1 VKLKN
6 TTMKSLLT
14 IICLFI
20 LSAQVNAQQCQSN
33 FYWFQDSS
41 TTQTVIAINNST
53 GSGVL
58 SYYWD
63 FGDGNTSQ
71 LAYPSHQYAA
81 LGSYEVCLTI
91 MDNDPVGGVT
101 CTSIFC
107 DTVFVTF
114 KSSGFVINVYPE
126 SVLNSNEVAL
136 ENVTF
141 FPNPVKDVLFLNL
154 DINSVGREINISDNQ
169 GKIVFSDYINLS
181 SIEVDVRGLES
192 GIYFLNID
200 GVGVKKFFKEE

>member
-1 VKLKN
+1 
-6 TTMKSLLT
+6 MKPF
-14 IICLFI
+14 IGLFI
-20 LSAQVNAQQCQSN
+20 ISSQANAQQCQSN

-91 MDNDPVGGVT
+91 MDNDPVGGTT
-101 CTSIFC
+101 CTSTFC

-126 SVLNSNEVAL
+126 SVLNSDDVPL
-136 ENVTF
+136 EHLNL
-141 FPNPVKDVLFLNL
+141 FPNPVIDILNVTL
-154 DINSVGREINISDNQ
+154 DNAENGRKIIISDIQ
-169 GKIVFSDYINLS
+169 GKIVYSSQMSYS
-181 SIEVDVRGLES
+181 SIQLNVTDLKP
-192 GIYFLNID
+192 GIYFLKID
-200 GVGVKKFFKEE
+200 GTEIKAFVKK

>member
-1 VKLKN
+1 
-6 TTMKSLLT
+6 MKTLIT
-14 IICLFI
+14 IIGFFI
-20 LSAQVNAQQCQSN
+20 LSIQANAQQCQSN

-53 GSGVL
+53 GSGTL
-58 SYYWD
+58 TYYWD

-81 LGSYEVCLTI
+81 LGAYEVCLTI
-91 MDNDPVGGVT
+91 IDNDFLGGIT

-126 SVLNSNEVAL
+126 SVLSNHNVPL
-136 ENVTF
+136 EHLNL
-141 FPNPVKDVLFLNL
+141 FPNPVFDILNVTL
-154 DINSVGREINISDNQ
+154 DNAENGREIIISDIQ
-169 GKIVFSDYINLS
+169 GKIVYSSQISYS
-181 SIEVDVRGLES
+181 SIQLDVTVLES

-200 GVGVKKFFKEE
+200 GAEIKAFVKK

>member
-1 VKLKN
+1 
-6 TTMKSLLT
+6 MKS
-14 IICLFI
+14 ILFI
-20 LSAQVNAQQCQSN
+20 IGLFLISSQANAQQCQSN

-91 MDNDPVGGVT
+91 MDNDPVGGIT

-126 SVLNSNEVAL
+126 SVLSNDDVPL
-136 ENVTF
+136 EHLNL
-141 FPNPVKDVLFLNL
+141 FPNPVFDVLNVTL
-154 DINSVGREINISDNQ
+154 DNAENGREIIISDIQ
-169 GKIVFSDYINLS
+169 GKIVYSSQISYS
-181 SIEVDVRGLES
+181 SIQLDVTDLES
-192 GIYFLNID
+192 GIYFLNIE
-200 GVGVKKFFKEE
+200 GAEIKAFVKK

>member
-1 VKLKN
+1 
-6 TTMKSLLT
+6 MKS
-14 IICLFI
+14 ILFI
-20 LSAQVNAQQCQSN
+20 IGLFLISSQANAQQCQSN

-126 SVLNSNEVAL
+126 SVLSNDDVPL
-136 ENVTF
+136 EHLNL
-141 FPNPVKDVLFLNL
+141 FPNPVFDVLNVTL
-154 DINSVGREINISDNQ
+154 DNAENGREIIISDIQ
-169 GKIVFSDYINLS
+169 GKIVYSSQISYS
-181 SIEVDVRGLES
+181 SIQLDVTDLES
-192 GIYFLNID
+192 GIYFLNIE
-200 GVGVKKFFKEE
+200 GAEIKAFVKK

>member
-1 VKLKN
+1 
-6 TTMKSLLT
+6 MKSLLT

-91 MDNDPVGGVT
+91 MDNDPVGGIT

-126 SVLNSNEVAL
+126 SVLSNDDVPL
-136 ENVTF
+136 EHLNL
-141 FPNPVKDVLFLNL
+141 FPNPVFDVLNVTL
-154 DINSVGREINISDNQ
+154 DNAENGREIIISDIQ
-169 GKIVFSDYINLS
+169 GKIVYSSQISYS
-181 SIEVDVRGLES
+181 SIQLDVTDLES
-192 GIYFLNID
+192 GIYFLNIE
-200 GVGVKKFFKEE
+200 GAEIKAFVKK

>member
-1 VKLKN
+1 
-6 TTMKSLLT
+6 MKSLIT
-14 IICLFI
+14 ILGSII
-20 LSAQVNAQQCQSN
+20 LSAQANAQQCQSN

-41 TTQTVIAINNST
+41 TTQTVIAINIST

-71 LAYPSHQYAA
+71 LAYPSHQYAT

-91 MDNDPVGGVT
+91 MDNDFLGGIT

-126 SVLNSNEVAL
+126 SVLSSNDVPPEHL
-136 ENVTF
+136 KL
-141 FPNPVKDVLFLNL
+141 FPNPVRDVLYLNL
-154 DINSVGREINISDNQ
+154 DIAENGREIIISDIHGNQ
-169 GKIVFSDYINLS
+169 VYSDFIHHSSFELNLTDLQS
-181 SIEVDVRGLES
+181 GL
-192 GIYFLNID
+192 YFLKVE
-200 GVGVKKFFKEE
+200 GMEVKTFVKK